1 MFEAS
6 HAGPVVL
13 GVPRATLWE
22 GALSL
27 ARLAAVGLVALGVSA
42 ILALAMGAAWGA
54 PSVAG
59 DLPGVT
65 YTAER
70 CQDLME
76 YAPGATSCEVAAAE
90 HHFTE
95 TVVDRAAA
103 GVLGLGLAAVT
114 WWVTRRWPRRP
125 ELLPVGFEAT
135 VGATAF
141 G

>member
-6 HAGPVVL
+6 HAGPAVL

-27 ARLAAVGLVALGVSA
+27 ARLAAVGLVAIGVSA

-54 PSVAG
+54 PFVAG

-76 YAPGATSCEVAAAE
+76 YAILVSLIAIAALAGMRLVATQI
-90 HHFTE
+90 T
-95 TVVDRAAA
+95 
-103 GVLGLGLAAVT
+103 AVF
-114 WWVTRRWPRRP
+114 W
-125 ELLPVGFEAT
+125 GSIANAKF
-135 VGATAF
+135 
-141 G
+141 